1 VTAAEPAAPLVT
13 IGVICFNQGRY
24 LDEALASVAAQDY
37 PHLEVLVVDDGSSD
51 GSADTARE
59 VLDSRGMTEATLLAD
74 GVNRGLGTRL
84 NEVLGKAT
92 GEWVVWL
99 AADDQ
104 LEPGAVRALVQAA
117 DPTTGVV
124 FGDLAVIDEHGR
136 SRGYAR
142 PRDSWQRA
150 TALRYRDRAGL
161 PLPDM
166 FRVNNF
172 VPGGMAL
179 IRQQVLRDAGGYD
192 PAVRTEDFD
201 MWLRIGWTTK
211 VRYVAAPVGRYRVVP
226 GSTSRSERV
235 NTLDQAAIM
244 AKHWASADPKQRRGY
259 ARLAAMRWALAVG
272 RGRGRSAVTLREVS
286 QVSGIPMAQLVRV
299 APAAAVRPIA
309 GAVWSAARLGVQ
321 RVRGGRR

>member
-1 VTAAEPAAPLVT
+1 MTGASALVT

-24 LDEALASVAAQDY
+24 VDEALASVAAQDY
-37 PHLEVLVVDDGSSD
+37 PQVEVIVVDDGSGD
-51 GSADTARE
+51 DSAQTARE
-59 VLDSRGMTEATLLAD
+59 ALERRGIDATLIAD
-74 GVNRGLGTRL
+74 GVNRGLGNRL
-84 NEVLGKAT
+84 NQVLGLAR

-104 LEPGAVRALVQAA
+104 LQQRALSTLVAA
-117 DPTTGVV
+117 SDDATGVV
-124 FGDLAVIDEHGR
+124 FGDLSVIDEHGR

-150 TALRYRDRAGL
+150 TALRYRDAPAV

-179 IRQQVLRDAGGYD
+179 IRRKVLVDAGGYD
-192 PAVRTEDFD
+192 PDVRTEDLD
-201 MWLRIGWTTK
+201 MWLRVGWTTTF
-211 VRYVAAPVGRYRVVP
+211 RYVAEPVGRYRVVP

-244 AKHWASADPKQRRGY
+244 AKHWATVPPHLARGY
-259 ARLAAMRWALAVG
+259 ARLAVMRWALAVG
-272 RGRGRSAVTLREVS
+272 RGRGRSVVRLREVAE
-286 QVSGIPMAQLVRV
+286 VSGIPMSRLLRE
-299 APAAAVRPIA
+299 APAASLRPIG
-309 GAVWSAARLGVQ
+309 GAVWSAARLA
-321 RVRGGRR
+321 VRRATGARA

>member
-1 VTAAEPAAPLVT
+1 MGGADAPLVT

-24 LDEALASVAAQDY
+24 LEQALTSVTTQDY
-37 PHLEVLVVDDGSSD
+37 PALEVFVVDDGSPD
-51 GSADTARE
+51 GSARTARD
-59 VLDSRGMTEATLLAD
+59 VLDRLGPPDATLIAD
-74 GVNRGLGTRL
+74 GVNRGLGSRL
-84 NEVLGKAT
+84 NQVLQVAH

-104 LEPGAVRALVQAA
+104 LQPGAVNTLVAA
-117 DPTTGVV
+117 SGPDIGVV
-124 FGDLAVIDEHGR
+124 FGDLSVVDEQGR

-142 PRDSWQRA
+142 PRDSWQRT
-150 TALRYRDRAGL
+150 TALRYRDRAGV

-179 IRQQVLRDAGGYD
+179 IRRQVLLDAGGYD
-192 PAVRTEDFD
+192 PDVRTEDFD

-211 VRYVAAPVGRYRVVP
+211 VRYAAAPAGLYRVVP

-235 NTLDQAAIM
+235 NTLDQARIM
-244 AKHWASADPKQRRGY
+244 GKHWPTADPRAARGY

-272 RGRGRSAVTLREVS
+272 RGKGRSAVTLREVAAA
-286 QVSGIPMAQLVRV
+286 SGIPYRRLLRE
-299 APAAAVRPIA
+299 APAAALRPTA
-309 GAVWSAARLGVQ
+309 GAVASAVRLAVLRARGV
-321 RVRGGRR
+321 RR